1 MCQAFIPPDNSM
13 TPDAARKELQKLLK
27 KAELTKEEQDEFAN
41 LEIIARKDVPNIQ
54 HWVLS
59 SAGPPRNGWTEAK
72 WKKFHEQLP
81 TMLSDIKG
89 EIYRGTKFPWIEG
102 GKKKF
107 KSHAEIKTAIKSFD
121 DKFTNKKSIKVKRI
135 MPFTK
140 TRKIAE
146 QFASEAKG
154 YKMEAGY
161 TFADGFIHVIKP
173 ASGLKGVDVAP
184 EVAKVYKKISN
195 ESDERQVSKREKE
208 VLIIPGT
215 TLRPVSKE
223 GRVYTWEFVV
233 PRATK
238 TRKQIKAK

>member
-1 MCQAFIPPDNSM
+1 M

-27 KAELTKEEQDEFAN
+27 KAELTKEEQDEFAD

-81 TMLSDIKG
+81 KMLSDINVV
-89 EIYRGTKFPWIEG
+89 IYRGTKFPWIEG

-121 DKFTNKKSIKVKRI
+121 DKFSNKKTIKVKRI

-146 QFASEAKG
+146 KFASEAKG
-154 YKMEAGY
+154 YKTDEGY
-161 TFADGFIHVIKP
+161 TFGEGFIHIIKST
-173 ASGLKGVDVAP
+173 AGLKGVDVES

-195 ESDERQVSKREKE
+195 ESDERLVSKREKE

-215 TLRPVSKE
+215 TLKHVSKE
-223 GRVYTWEFVV
+223 GRVYTWEYIV

-238 TRKQIKAK
+238 TRKQVKVK